1 MSASDSNQ
9 ERLELALEAAGLDL
23 WETDMVDGRMTKA
36 VGKTLAGLGYT
47 EAEYGSDINDMLR
60 KLTHPDDFPLIYAA
74 IDRHLRGETPQ
85 YRCEFR
91 LLAKSGDWV
100 WFANYGKVMDRDAA
114 QPGRR
119 FIGVTFNID
128 DRKRKED
135 ELDNINRQLQEQIRE
150 RQAREQALA
159 EANLRA
165 EAANLAKSLFLAN
178 MSHEIR
184 TPMNAIIGLSHLA
197 LRTGLTAQQH
207 DYLSKIH
214 GAGTSLLGV
223 VNDILDLSKIE
234 AGKLGLEQVRFMFD
248 RTLDNVVALLA
259 QKAEDKGLLLTV
271 DIAADVP
278 RALVGDALRVEQI
291 FINLVGNALKF
302 TERGEVLIRAAVLER
317 SDSGVKLQ
325 FSVRDSGIGMTPEQQ
340 QRLFMAFTQA
350 DASVTRKYG
359 GTGLGLTITKQ
370 LVEMMGGTIWVDSA
384 PGLGST
390 FTCTLWFGTA
400 EAALKPAQT
409 RPLAQLRIL
418 VASAD
423 APLRRE
429 LCSQSMALALLA
441 DEADSAQAALA
452 AVRAAEQTGRA
463 YALVLLDG
471 GWCSGDDG
479 AAFVA
484 ALRNAPPPSQAPA
497 LLCLARQGAQSGQG
511 GGAPPSCD
519 GTLPVPASLAAL
531 EETLTE
537 VYGACARAAFGAA
550 HAHHGLR
557 GLRVLL
563 VEDNAINQQ
572 VACELMQDAGVTV
585 VAADNGIGAVALLQ
599 EGPGF
604 DLVLMDL
611 QMPLMDGYAATAAIR
626 ADPAIRDVPIIAMT
640 AHAMVEDR
648 ARCLAAGMND
658 HIGKP
663 IDPARLFE
671 VLVRWTG
678 RQVSAAAAAQSG
690 GAEPAPPVA
699 NLLEVAGTM
708 RRLGLPLPVYRR
720 LLHKFVEEHAG
731 MPLRIVAALQA
742 GERELARRH
751 AHTLKGIAATLG
763 AERLARVS
771 AQLEQA
777 LREEAEE
784 PTLMASF
791 NAICAA
797 TMTAAAQMGEGPAVA

>member
-1 MSASDSNQ
+1 MNAKDPNQ

-23 WETDMVDGRMTKA
+23 WETDLVDGRMTKA
-36 VGKTLAGLGYT
+36 VSKTLAGLGYT
-47 EAEYGSDINDMLR
+47 EADYGSDINETLR

-74 IDRHLRGETPQ
+74 IDRHLRGDTPQ

-91 LLAKSGDWV
+91 LLAKSGIWV
-100 WFANYGKVMDRDAA
+100 WFANYGKVMDRDAE

-128 DRKRKED
+128 DRKHKED
-135 ELDNINRQLQEQIRE
+135 EIERINRELQEQIKE
-150 RQAREQALA
+150 RQAREQALG

-197 LRTGLTAQQH
+197 LRTGLSPQQR
-207 DYLSKIH
+207 DYLDKIH

-248 RTLDNVVALLA
+248 RTLDNVVALLG
-259 QKAEDKGLLLTV
+259 QKAEEKGLLLTV
-271 DIAADVP
+271 DVAADVP

-325 FSVRDSGIGMTPEQQ
+325 FSVRDSGIGMSPEQQ

-359 GTGLGLTITKQ
+359 GTGLGLAITKQ

-384 PGLGST
+384 SGLGST
-390 FTCTLWFGTA
+390 FSCSLWFGTA
-400 EAALKPAQT
+400 EAGLLPAQT

-418 VASAD
+418 VATAD
-423 APLRRE
+423 AHLRRE
-429 LCSQSMALALLA
+429 LCSQCMALALLA
-441 DEADSAQAALA
+441 DEAVSAQEALA
-452 AVRAAEQTGRA
+452 CVRAAEQTGRA
-463 YALVLLDG
+463 YALVLLDAG
-471 GWCSGDDG
+471 LCRGDAGLIRAIKD
-479 AAFVA
+479 
-484 ALRNAPPPSQAPA
+484 APLPGQSPA
-497 LLCLARQGAQSGQG
+497 LLRLERHGRDRAPAEAEAKAELPFDGCLATPTGLAQ
-511 GGAPPSCD
+511 
-519 GTLPVPASLAAL
+519 L
-531 EETLTE
+531 EETLAG
-537 VYGACARAAFGAA
+537 VYGACAKAAFGAA
-550 HAHHGLR
+550 HAHYGLK

-572 VACELMQDAGVTV
+572 VASELLQDAGVEV
-585 VAADNGIGAVALLQ
+585 VTADNGIVAVALVEQ
-599 EGPGF
+599 QPGY

-626 ADPAIRDVPIIAMT
+626 ADPALRDLPVIAMT
-640 AHAMVEDR
+640 AHTMVEDR

-663 IDPARLFE
+663 IDPAHLFDT
-671 VLVRWTG
+671 LARWTG
-678 RQVSAAAAAQSG
+678 RLAPAVGQSAPASGQAQQ
-690 GAEPAPPVA
+690 AR
-699 NLLEVAGTM
+699 LLEAAGTM

-720 LLHKFVEEHAG
+720 LLNKFVQEHADA
-731 MPLRIVAALQA
+731 PLRIEAALGT
-742 GERELARRH
+742 GERELAQRH
-751 AHTLKGIAATLG
+751 AHTTKGIAATLG
-763 AERLARVS
+763 AERLSRLA
-771 AQLEQA
+771 AELELA
-777 LREEAEE
+777 LREGREE
-784 PTLMASF
+784 PSLMVSF
-791 NAICAA
+791 
-797 TMTAAAQMGEGPAVA
+797 